1 MLSYIFTYGLLFFYY
16 GLFFIA
22 VSTAAKSGSGQLKDV
37 LERKGEAGILFSRL
51 LAGIFFLGIGVAV
64 LFEQRELDKQFMAPA
79 WNGNESVWILTAAA
93 LIVGVSSALK
103 KPTINNSHHSLPAHL
118 PLSFILLRTLFLIVY
133 EFFFRG
139 IMLVIMTEDMG
150 VVTAIIFNVTFYAL
164 VHWFDK
170 KERYGS
176 LVMGIVLCGVTI
188 YYYSVWPAVIIH
200 LSLALGHEITLLIKH
215 KSSIK
220 RSWL

>member
-1 MLSYIFTYGLLFFYY
+1 
-16 GLFFIA
+16 
-22 VSTAAKSGSGQLKDV
+22 
-37 LERKGEAGILFSRL
+37 
-51 LAGIFFLGIGVAV
+51 
-64 LFEQRELDKQFMAPA
+64 
-79 WNGNESVWILTAAA
+79 
-93 LIVGVSSALK
+93 
-103 KPTINNSHHSLPAHL
+103 
-118 PLSFILLRTLFLIVY
+118 
-133 EFFFRG
+133 
-139 IMLVIMTEDMG
+139 MG